1 MAPAGLPV
9 SSRRFMSAS
18 AEGGDHL
25 LAGLLTTSARLC
37 ADPAVFVHPGVP
49 LALVGAGPA
58 GGHAG
63 LEHGAGEV
71 GVVAGVPGQHP
82 ARGVADFSA
91 VPAGADA
98 LDQVGDPGLAQARVG
113 ARGTGLGAVE
123 AFLDTPDQGPR
134 GRHRRGRPG
143 RCAASPLRGSL
154 DRYLPSSMLDFVG
167 QYPLRGN
174 SQRPPGGSLQSSA
187 ESRSAAADC
196 FAMATGHSDAGVH
209 RLSQRA
215 LTSPSKTKGSS
226 RTVRCACATARPVAS
241 QPQVSPVGRV
251 PWRDVSI
258 RICLLEDGV
267 FALRLAGESR
277 GLRPFCVITGG
288 PGAGPR
294 PGASGRGCWVQ
305 LSSIRIRRRSMNRH
319 RCWCRSTGTWPSHPS
334 GLREG
339 GRAPGPGQR
348 GRGSPGRA

>member
-1 MAPAGLPV
+1 M
-9 SSRRFMSAS
+9 
-18 AEGGDHL
+18 
-25 LAGLLTTSARLC
+25 
-37 ADPAVFVHPGVP
+37 
-49 LALVGAGPA
+49 
-58 GGHAG
+58 
-63 LEHGAGEV
+63 
-71 GVVAGVPGQHP
+71 
-82 ARGVADFSA
+82 
-91 VPAGADA
+91 
-98 LDQVGDPGLAQARVG
+98 
-113 ARGTGLGAVE
+113 LG
-123 AFLDTPDQGPR
+123 
-134 GRHRRGRPG
+134 
-143 RCAASPLRGSL
+143 
-154 DRYLPSSMLDFVG
+154 FVG

-174 SQRPPGGSLQSSA
+174 NQRPPGGSLQSSA

-226 RTVRCACATARPVAS
+226 RTVRCACATSSASKVISPPSGRQTARPVAS

-305 LSSIRIRRRSMNRH
+305 LSSIRIRRRSMNRR
-319 RCWCRSTGTWPSHPS
+319 RCAGAAARAHGRHLLPGCERAGGHQVPGSGVGAVRAGHSGQHDEQLGRHALLAVRSRCRSRRRGAAA
-334 GLREG
+334 GLR
-339 GRAPGPGQR
+339 RARTRKSRCRARRAACGSRPAAARAAARR
-348 GRGSPGRA
+348 G